1 MGNLVPG
8 LGGREGIYMQWE
20 ILFVK
25 AVSEKLS
32 SYIQR
37 GSLFLT

>member
-8 LGGREGIYMQWE
+8 LGGREGMQWGT
-20 ILFVK
+20 LFVK
-25 AVSEKLS
+25 AVSETLS
-32 SYIQR
+32 SYMQR